1 LNGLCLCL
9 LALSLA
15 QTSGGPFR
23 NLDFE
28 EVNTN
33 AVAVTLCGFP
43 TYCGYG
49 PVEELLPGWK
59 LYFRTNLLT
68 IIGYNHPG
76 DGGSFPTIVTK
87 EEQIGFL
94 PNSIAGKFG
103 LYIAPGTDSPFTL
116 TQEGEIPAN
125 AQILTA
131 AGGARGFMPIQLM
144 VNGTPLILSTALRG
158 WDVSAFAGQT
168 VELEFLFD
176 RNPNFESPVILID
189 SFSFVVP
196 NVAIVRSGATVT
208 VSWPFLPTG
217 FVVEST
223 SDMSAMNW
231 PPLLEVPIINNHRW
245 EVTLPVSLPY
255 RYFRLH
261 KP

>member
-1 LNGLCLCL
+1 L
-9 LALSLA
+9 LSDA
-15 QTSGGPFR
+15 QSSANVRSPFR

-33 AVAVTLCGFP
+33 AVGLTLCGLP

-49 PVEELLPGWK
+49 PIGELLPGWK
-59 LYFRTNLLT
+59 LYFRKNLLS

-87 EEQIGFL
+87 EEQTWFL
-94 PNSIAGKFG
+94 PNSVSGNFG
-103 LYIAPGTDSPFTL
+103 LYIEPGTDHPFTL
-116 TQEGEIPAN
+116 TQEGDVPAN
-125 AQILTA
+125 AQTLTLR
-131 AGGARGFMPIQLM
+131 GGARGFTPIQLM
-144 VNGTPLILSTALRG
+144 VNRTPLTLSTALRG

-168 VELEFLFD
+168 VELKYLFEQK
-176 RNPNFESPVILID
+176 PLNFESDIILID

-196 NVAIVRSGATVT
+196 NLAIGRSGMSVT
-208 VSWPFLPTG
+208 VSWPFLPAG
-217 FVVEST
+217 FVVEFT

-231 PPLLEVPIINNHRW
+231 QPLLEVPIMNNNRW
-245 EVTLPVSLPY
+245 EVTLPASLPH